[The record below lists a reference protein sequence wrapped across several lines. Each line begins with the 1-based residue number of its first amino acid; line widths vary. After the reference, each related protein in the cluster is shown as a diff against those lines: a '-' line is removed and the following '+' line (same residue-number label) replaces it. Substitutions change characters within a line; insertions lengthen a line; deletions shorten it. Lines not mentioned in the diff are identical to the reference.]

1 MIWVERERERMRWG
15 QWFKADPEEGGRWW
29 FRESRSRLLDLG
41 LCLNHHLSYNEAW
54 SRWLW
59 VRSVVRGGSDRPFSS
74 PPTLASPPPPPKRR
88 RSSSDW
94 LNRSFCLGIVG
105 FCWGLSCRSY
115 CLGLETVR
123 VYFDFE
129 WSCCLGLEIARV
141 VLVGN
146 EWESSGSINERVR
159 DDNLFF
165 LFFGVLVMGLSSWIL
180 GLIWEEQAVKW
191 WTSWRTWRNF
201 LIFFFF
207 FFFFCVVVI

>member
-41 LCLNHHLSYNEAW
+41 LRLNHHLSYNEAW
-54 SRWLW
+54 SWWLW

-94 LNRSFCLGIVG
+94 LNRSFCLGLV
-105 FCWGLSCRSY
+105 
-115 CLGLETVR
+115 
-123 VYFDFE
+123 D
-129 WSCCLGLEIARV
+129 LEIERV

-165 LFFGVLVMGLSSWIL
+165 LFFGVLVMGLSS
-180 GLIWEEQAVKW
+180 
-191 WTSWRTWRNF
+191 
-201 LIFFFF
+201 
-207 FFFFCVVVI
+207 